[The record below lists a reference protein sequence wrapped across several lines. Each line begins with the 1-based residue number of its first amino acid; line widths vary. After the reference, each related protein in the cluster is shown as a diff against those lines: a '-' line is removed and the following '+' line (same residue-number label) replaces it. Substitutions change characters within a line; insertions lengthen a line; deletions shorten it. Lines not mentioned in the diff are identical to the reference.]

1 MCAVDVDNWD
11 PCTAEND
18 FDFVNSRPCVF
29 VKLNKVGLLLNLIL
43 RNVTCI
49 MIFLT
54 VMSLGK
60 VAVTLLA
67 SVNRV
72 S

>member
-11 PCTAEND
+11 PCTSENN

-29 VKLNKVGLLLNLIL
+29 IKLNKVGLLLNLIL
-43 RNVTCI
+43 RNVIT
-49 MIFLT
+49 IFLA

-67 SVNRV
+67 SLNRV